1 MVKFSCKGG
10 ERVKGGTYWSY
21 DTGEKF
27 TIEENGVLPGKSSQ
41 SYVKFPPAAVPTLGL
56 ILIGIVPPYLK
67 DLYGAYAEQLMNAY
81 VAAGFAFLITVVG
94 VLSIMVLRD
103 LVSPTQT
110 TKTFRFRPDVAAS
123 ESDELARVKVSS
135 RRIDQA

>member
-1 MVKFSCKGG
+1 MLKLSSKGG

-21 DTGEKF
+21 DSGERI
-27 TIEENGVLPGKSSQ
+27 TIENNGVLPGKSSQ

-67 DLYGAYAEQLMNAY
+67 DLYSAYAEQLMNAY

-103 LVSPTQT
+103 LVSPTHT
-110 TKTFRFRPDVAAS
+110 TKTFRFSPDVAAS
-123 ESDELARVKVSS
+123 ETDELARVNVTG
-135 RRIDQA
+135 RRVERE